1 MPKKLITLPPP
12 MGRPGLN
19 LEGAQHFR
27 CQENDDD
34 DNDDDDDDDD
44 DEDNGDANDDG
55 DGDGDLYDD
64 DDDDDDGGGDDD
76 DDDNDDHTCQDKPQ
90 QSVKWSG
97 SPGLGQLKEVSTSS
111 AKMFVVFIQHR

>member
-27 CQENDDD
+27 CQENDDGD
-34 DNDDDDDDDD
+34 GDDDDDD
-44 DEDNGDANDDG
+44 
-55 DGDGDLYDD
+55 
-64 DDDDDDGGGDDD
+64 GDDD
-76 DDDNDDHTCQDKPQ
+76 DDDNDDHTCQDEPQ

>member
-27 CQENDDD
+27 CQEDDD
-34 DNDDDDDDDD
+34 DDDDSDDDDDDEDDGDHDDAVDDDDDDDD
-44 DEDNGDANDDG
+44 
-55 DGDGDLYDD
+55 
-64 DDDDDDGGGDDD
+64 
-76 DDDNDDHTCQDKPQ
+76 TCQDEPQ

>member
-1 MPKKLITLPPP
+1 

-19 LEGAQHFR
+19 LEGVQHFR

-34 DNDDDDDDDD
+34 DGDDDDDD
-44 DEDNGDANDDG
+44 
-55 DGDGDLYDD
+55 
-64 DDDDDDGGGDDD
+64 GDDD
-76 DDDNDDHTCQDKPQ
+76 DDDNDDHTCQDEPQ